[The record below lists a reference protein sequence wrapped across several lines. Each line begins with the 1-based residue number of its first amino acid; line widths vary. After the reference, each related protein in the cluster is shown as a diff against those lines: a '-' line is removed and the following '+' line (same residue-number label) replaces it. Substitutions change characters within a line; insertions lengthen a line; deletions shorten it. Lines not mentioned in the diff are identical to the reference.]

1 MNTRRRYRTRGV
13 IIASALMCPP
23 SPFSDEDT
31 YSADPQKA
39 QSLEP
44 PAMTVTG
51 TGIGAAGQE
60 QPARRLLTTTQDISL
75 LILAWLAALLICG
88 MIIWIIAKIEKKLC
102 RLVK

>member
-1 MNTRRRYRTRGV
+1 VESSPQALSCVLPPRSLV
-13 IIASALMCPP
+13 KIAIVL
-23 SPFSDEDT
+23 T
-31 YSADPQKA
+31 HKNV